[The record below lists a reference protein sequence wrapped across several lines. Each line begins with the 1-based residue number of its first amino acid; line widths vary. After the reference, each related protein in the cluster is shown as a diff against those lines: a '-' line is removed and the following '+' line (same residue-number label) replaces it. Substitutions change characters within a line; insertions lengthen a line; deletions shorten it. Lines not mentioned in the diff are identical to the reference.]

1 VKILAI
7 FVLLILFVIPL
18 NQATAEQAT
27 DNPPAFTL
35 KDLRGQK
42 VRLSDYKGKVVLV
55 NFWATWCG
63 PCLAEMPEL
72 VKLQKAYRGRGLQI
86 IGVTFEEESKT
97 LVNRLARKF
106 KINYPLLYGST
117 DLSKQYGIEDV
128 LPVTLVVDR
137 EGKLRDRILG
147 ILDMEEFNEKIKP
160 MLE

>member
-1 VKILAI
+1 MKILVI
-7 FVLLILFVIPL
+7 FVFLILFVIPV

-27 DNPPAFTL
+27 DALPAFTL
-35 KDLRGQK
+35 KDLKGRT

-55 NFWATWCG
+55 NFWATWCV

-72 VKLQKAYRGRGLQI
+72 VKLQKEYKGSGLQI
-86 IGVTFEEESKT
+86 IGVTYEAEAKT
-97 LVNRLARKF
+97 LVSRLARKF
-106 KINYPLLYGST
+106 KINYPLLFGTT
-117 DLSKQYGIEDV
+117 DLSKQYGIEEV

-147 ILDMEEFNEKIKP
+147 VLDMEEFDEKIKP